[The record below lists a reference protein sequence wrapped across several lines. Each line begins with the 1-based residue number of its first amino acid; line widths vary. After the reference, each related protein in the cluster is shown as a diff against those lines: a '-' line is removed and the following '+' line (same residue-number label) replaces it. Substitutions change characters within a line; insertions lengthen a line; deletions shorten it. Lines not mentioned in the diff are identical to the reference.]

1 MCPLWAHL
9 KGEFKMVEKGK
20 DIPYMG
26 EWAELRKNFLLEE
39 KPEDYDELEEG
50 YMLIEYLVGIQ
61 DRYDKMFDE
70 LVERQMELEGVN
82 EELKVKN
89 QLKWVGL
96 VNNIRSQVREI
107 LTAEICQ

>member
-1 MCPLWAHL
+1 MI
-9 KGEFKMVEKGK
+9 KGE

-50 YMLIEYLVGIQ
+50 KLLIEYLVGYEE
-61 DRYDKMFDE
+61 RYSELFDTM
-70 LVERQMELEGVN
+70 VEKQMEVEGVN
-82 EELKVKN
+82 EEMKVEN
-89 QLKWVGL
+89 PLKWVGL
-96 VNNIRSQVREI
+96 VNNIRSQVREV

>member
-1 MCPLWAHL
+1 MI
-9 KGEFKMVEKGK
+9 KGE

-50 YMLIEYLVGIQ
+50 KLLIEYLVGYE
-61 DRYDKMFDE
+61 DRYSELFDKI
-70 LVERQMELEGVN
+70 VENQMEVESVN
-82 EELKVKN
+82 EEMKVEN
-89 QLKWVGL
+89 PLKWVGL
-96 VNNIRSQVREI
+96 VNNIRSQVREV

>member
-1 MCPLWAHL
+1 MEGEFEMAE
-9 KGEFKMVEKGK
+9 KGE

-50 YMLIEYLVGIQ
+50 KMLIEYLVGIQ